1 MLLRIILLSCF
12 LYPAAFSSS
21 AASFNPLEKNIDDIK
36 IYYAYDDFLPI
47 ISMNIAIKNSGIAYV
62 DEDLVGINAVVS
74 YLANNFLFLQDQRE
88 RFSSELSARNI
99 GVSFKSDK
107 ENFYITLKFMSSDIA
122 FITEFLQHFFYKFE
136 VTKESVAKA
145 KEYLSY
151 NRDNSYL
158 NSNFVSYQNFSQ
170 NFFDE
175 RFRRN
180 GFMRDD
186 NYDKINI
193 EAVNQFVENLADKE
207 QLKIAIAGDLKEG
220 KLDGFIKGLFEEFE
234 AKSGTDEY
242 QAELIRSANQEI
254 QLEGYDQVIFYSGI
268 AGPSRTDKD
277 FYAFYIF
284 NHLFG
289 GSPRNSL
296 IGIRLREEAG
306 LTYSGYSYVNYF
318 RDLGYLTVYFACD
331 KAKYQ
336 QASAVIADLL
346 SDIKTHKFTEAEL
359 AVAKQYLMGKYDIA
373 FSSNS
378 RISGFMLGLLVHDLP
393 VSMLKDRNKF
403 VEDVS
408 LEDIHRIRDKL
419 FLENDFMTVVTGDLD

>member
-151 NRDNSYL
+151 NRDL
-158 NSNFVSYQNFSQ
+158 
-170 NFFDE
+170 
-175 RFRRN
+175 
-180 GFMRDD
+180 
-186 NYDKINI
+186 YD
-193 EAVNQFVENLADKE
+193 
-207 QLKIAIAGDLKEG
+207 
-220 KLDGFIKGLFEEFE
+220 
-234 AKSGTDEY
+234 
-242 QAELIRSANQEI
+242 
-254 QLEGYDQVIFYSGI
+254 
-268 AGPSRTDKD
+268 
-277 FYAFYIF
+277 
-284 NHLFG
+284 
-289 GSPRNSL
+289 
-296 IGIRLREEAG
+296 
-306 LTYSGYSYVNYF
+306 
-318 RDLGYLTVYFACD
+318 
-331 KAKYQ
+331 
-336 QASAVIADLL
+336 
-346 SDIKTHKFTEAEL
+346 
-359 AVAKQYLMGKYDIA
+359 
-373 FSSNS
+373 
-378 RISGFMLGLLVHDLP
+378 
-393 VSMLKDRNKF
+393 NKF
-403 VEDVS
+403 P
-408 LEDIHRIRDKL
+408 
-419 FLENDFMTVVTGDLD
+419 N